1 MKHQVEQYIHII
13 QVIYVCHLPIP
24 LQKYANKK
32 VVTIAIVSYPDSRV
46 NKDLCRTSKTVSKK
60 REVFKNCCTGSVS
73 HRILQSISLA
83 IEIPRVS
90 FPSPTCGRFAG
101 TKQRQYANQ
110 QGIKKQWQ
118 QGVSVGKYLQE
129 LERYNYQEMVLLT
142 IQQCSNH
149 DGANVRCLK
158 LPAF

>member
-1 MKHQVEQYIHII
+1 MRQKV
-13 QVIYVCHLPIP
+13 HLPIHGCCCMVYVS
-24 LQKYANKK
+24 KYA
-32 VVTIAIVSYPDSRV
+32 IPGS
-46 NKDLCRTSKTVSKK
+46 SKSSNWEYYTNQNSNECPLK
-60 REVFKNCCTGSVS
+60 RGHFKGTGSVS